1 MEFGGD
7 DVIGWSDWI
16 AQPGM
21 LRKLTQ
27 IEDEMDECLMS
38 VDADDVASSLRR
50 TCSENVRPVRHTE
63 RTPVCIAQ
71 FAISLICHIGIILR
85 TV

>member
-1 MEFGGD
+1 VVNVSGRATAEFGGD

-50 TCSENVRPVRHTE
+50 TCSENARPTSSSH
-63 RTPVCIAQ
+63 
-71 FAISLICHIGIILR
+71 
-85 TV
+85 